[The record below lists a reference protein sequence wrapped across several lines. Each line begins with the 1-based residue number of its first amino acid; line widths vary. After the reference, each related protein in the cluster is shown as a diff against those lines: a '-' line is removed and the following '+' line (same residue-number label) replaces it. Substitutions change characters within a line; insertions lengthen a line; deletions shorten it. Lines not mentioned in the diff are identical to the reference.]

1 MHVIGVQRVDKAP
14 VVRLPVG
21 HGEDPRVLL
30 WHRGWVVSRWL
41 SATGADE
48 ELVVTAQVRQ
58 RTATSRTPR
67 RRGHRQDPDLVVAP
81 GEVPTKRQ
89 RVAAYAIVRS
99 HRGLL
104 GTICSDR
111 TAVPGRWQLPGGGL
125 EASETSSQA
134 VIREVREETDQSVAL
149 RRLVDLQSD
158 HWVGRAPNGR
168 LEDFQAIRIIYTAVC
183 TAPTEP
189 EVLDVGGTTEASH
202 WVSLPGWR
210 SLPWTSSARSALDR
224 HVDELSGLFAR

>member
-30 WHRGWVVSRWL
+30 WHQGWVVSRWL
-41 SATGADE
+41 SATGSDDG
-48 ELVVTAQVRQ
+48 LLVTAQVRR
-58 RTATSRTPR
+58 RTATSKTPR
-67 RRGHRQDPDLVVAP
+67 RRGHRTDPDLVIDP
-81 GEVPTKRQ
+81 GEIPAKRQ
-89 RVAAYAIVRS
+89 RIAAYAIVRS
-99 HRGLL
+99 PRGLL

-125 EASETSSQA
+125 EATETSSQA
-134 VIREVREETDQSVAL
+134 VIREVREETDQSVSL

-158 HWVGRAPNGR
+158 HWIGRAPTGR

-183 TAPTEP
+183 ASPTDP

-202 WVSLPGWR
+202 WVPLRGWR
-210 SLPWTSSARSALDR
+210 ALPWTSSARSALDR
-224 HVDELSGLFAR
+224 HVDEVTGPFED